1 MDHGD
6 VKIMEEQLAN
16 AIESIVVSINKDRSF
31 VQCSG
36 FVYTSTK
43 DFFVIFQ
50 NCPSCALG
58 TNAIVWSTDV

>member
-1 MDHGD
+1 MYWIKDDCDEVLDHGD

-16 AIESIVVSINKDRSF
+16 AIESIV
-31 VQCSG
+31 
-36 FVYTSTK
+36 
-43 DFFVIFQ
+43 